1 MAQMKTPGV
10 YIQEKNAFSTSVVEA
25 ATAIPAFI
33 GITEKAVNGSESLA
47 NKPWK
52 ITSMTEFVQYFGG
65 APKPVF
71 NLSIATDSNNAL
83 YCKEIVEGQY
93 FKVSKPS
100 ALYTLY
106 YNMVM
111 FFANGGGTCYI
122 VSVGTYKKGKID
134 NDNIKLALDS
144 LKKIREVTLIVVPEA
159 VNTAKETCKNIQT
172 DVIMH
177 CGEMQNRFAI
187 FDVHPKEKDED
198 QMSQQIED
206 FQTGIGSNYLSYGAA
221 YYPYLNTSVISD
233 KDIDGTVLRWETA
246 PKLESVFGEN
256 SKLQKYLDDCF
267 KIEEGKEITDT
278 ARNNA
283 HSALL
288 INWDEYKNAANKV
301 KEYLNLLPPSA
312 AMAGIYAM
320 VDNTRGVWK
329 APANVSL
336 NYVNRVC

>member
-1 MAQMKTPGV
+1 
-10 YIQEKNAFSTSVVEA
+10 
-25 ATAIPAFI
+25 
-33 GITEKAVNGSESLA
+33 
-47 NKPWK
+47 
-52 ITSMTEFVQYFGG
+52 
-65 APKPVF
+65 
-71 NLSIATDSNNAL
+71 
-83 YCKEIVEGQY
+83 
-93 FKVSKPS
+93 
-100 ALYTLY
+100 
-106 YNMVM
+106 M

-122 VSVGTYKKGKID
+122 VSVGTYKKGEIN

-198 QMSQQIED
+198 SMSQQIED

-256 SKLQKYLDDCF
+256 SKLQSIWMIVSRLK
-267 KIEEGKEITDT
+267 KE
-278 ARNNA
+278 RN
-283 HSALL
+283 HRYSAQQC
-288 INWDEYKNAANKV
+288 
-301 KEYLNLLPPSA
+301 
-312 AMAGIYAM
+312 
-320 VDNTRGVWK
+320 T
-329 APANVSL
+329 
-336 NYVNRVC
+336 

>member
-106 YNMVM
+106 P
-111 FFANGGGTCYI
+111 
-122 VSVGTYKKGKID
+122 
-134 NDNIKLALDS
+134 
-144 LKKIREVTLIVVPEA
+144 KIR
-159 VNTAKETCKNIQT
+159 NY
-172 DVIMH
+172 
-177 CGEMQNRFAI
+177 
-187 FDVHPKEKDED
+187 HPIHD
-198 QMSQQIED
+198 
-206 FQTGIGSNYLSYGAA
+206 
-221 YYPYLNTSVISD
+221 
-233 KDIDGTVLRWETA
+233 
-246 PKLESVFGEN
+246 
-256 SKLQKYLDDCF
+256 
-267 KIEEGKEITDT
+267 
-278 ARNNA
+278 
-283 HSALL
+283 
-288 INWDEYKNAANKV
+288 
-301 KEYLNLLPPSA
+301 
-312 AMAGIYAM
+312 
-320 VDNTRGVWK
+320 
-329 APANVSL
+329 
-336 NYVNRVC
+336 

>member
-198 QMSQQIED
+198 PMSQQIED

-246 PKLESVFGEN
+246 PKLESVFGE
-256 SKLQKYLDDCF
+256 
-267 KIEEGKEITDT
+267 
-278 ARNNA
+278 
-283 HSALL
+283 
-288 INWDEYKNAANKV
+288 
-301 KEYLNLLPPSA
+301 P
-312 AMAGIYAM
+312 
-320 VDNTRGVWK
+320 
-329 APANVSL
+329 
-336 NYVNRVC
+336 

>member
-93 FKVSKPS
+93 FKVSNPS

-134 NDNIKLALDS
+134 NDNIKLALD
-144 LKKIREVTLIVVPEA
+144 
-159 VNTAKETCKNIQT
+159 
-172 DVIMH
+172 
-177 CGEMQNRFAI
+177 
-187 FDVHPKEKDED
+187 
-198 QMSQQIED
+198 
-206 FQTGIGSNYLSYGAA
+206 
-221 YYPYLNTSVISD
+221 
-233 KDIDGTVLRWETA
+233 
-246 PKLESVFGEN
+246 
-256 SKLQKYLDDCF
+256 
-267 KIEEGKEITDT
+267 
-278 ARNNA
+278 
-283 HSALL
+283 
-288 INWDEYKNAANKV
+288 
-301 KEYLNLLPPSA
+301 
-312 AMAGIYAM
+312 
-320 VDNTRGVWK
+320 
-329 APANVSL
+329 
-336 NYVNRVC
+336 